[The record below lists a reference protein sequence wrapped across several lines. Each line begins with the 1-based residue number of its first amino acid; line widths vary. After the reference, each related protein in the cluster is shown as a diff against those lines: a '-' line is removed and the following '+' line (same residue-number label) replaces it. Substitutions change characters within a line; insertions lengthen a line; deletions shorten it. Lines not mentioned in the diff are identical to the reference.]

1 VAGAKVRIKDGFP
14 KVARKAREA
23 SIKNLGRAGA
33 YIRGVAA
40 KSIKVAPE
48 YSKPGHQPHSRKG
61 QLKKAIRFSVE
72 KQKQGVVIGPDVSTV
87 GKIGR
92 THEFGGTE
100 PPKKRKK
107 RTQAKGWKLEVG
119 GLGPLRI
126 QGNKPVV
133 ARLKNESQ
141 VQRAKQIVANLPVTQ
156 VSNENK
162 SRKYP
167 ARPFMG
173 PALKIA
179 QVRLPALWANS
190 IKGG

>member
-1 VAGAKVRIKDGFP
+1 MRVRTKSNFQ
-14 KVARKAREA
+14 KVAKQARAA
-23 SIKNLGRAGA
+23 SINNLGRAGA

-40 KSIKVAPE
+40 KSIKVSPE

-107 RTQAKGWKLEVG
+107 RKQGKGWKLEVG
-119 GLGPLRI
+119 GRGPVRI
-126 QGNKPVV
+126 QNGKAVV
-133 ARLKNESQ
+133 AKLESQ
-141 VQRAKQIVANLPVTQ
+141 RQVERAKEIVAKLPQ
-156 VSNENK
+156 SAGGAQGENK

-179 QVRLPALWANS
+179 QVRLPTLWANS